1 MVICIEGDG
10 VGLAKTAVATVLCF
24 RPVIVEVLM
33 TTSEKTEDKS
43 AAAPEVFTFRDEDI
57 QRARDLVGV
66 YHAVTQRE
74 HFTRATPDVIRA
86 FARSYGDDNPL
97 FVDEEYGLDT
107 RWGGQIAP
115 PMINIGLTKELLADP
130 IPKEQRRPSFRGI
143 HVFVSGTTTEWYR
156 PVYDGD
162 ILYSFQGFSNVELKE
177 SEFAGRSLIVTRS
190 HVQMNQRGEIVQIQN
205 VITIHTERHESKKR
219 NKYQAIEPAI
229 YTPGDIAKIDAI
241 YEAEVRRGAEK
252 RHWEDVEVGET
263 LGVMAK
269 GPLSVTDMV
278 VFHSGGYGFAPYT
291 PSTSRLTYKNRQR
304 IKPFYIENEQG
315 IPDVAQRIHWDSD
328 YARSIGLPAA
338 YDYGMMRDCWLTH
351 YLTDWIGDD
360 GWIVTMSSQMRKFN
374 YLGDSHTFTGEVVGK
389 RVEGDRYL
397 VDIEF
402 RGTSQRG
409 EVTCPATATVSLPSR
424 AAGPAGLPT
433 PPEDVSAIATA
444 MLVRNGELRAARR
457 NGDK

>member
-1 MVICIEGDG
+1 MS
-10 VGLAKTAVATVLCF
+10 
-24 RPVIVEVLM
+24 
-33 TTSEKTEDKS
+33 TSETTDSK
-43 AAAPEVFTFRDEDI
+43 PEIYTFREEDI

-74 HFTRATPDVIRA
+74 QYTRATPDIMRN

-130 IPKEQRRPSFRGI
+130 VPKEQRRPSFRGI
-143 HVFVSGTTTEWYR
+143 HVFVSGTTTDWYR

-162 ILYSFQGFSNVELKE
+162 VLYSFRGTEKVELKE
-177 SEFAGRSLIVTRS
+177 SEFAGRSLIITGLN
-190 HVQMNQRGEIVQIQN
+190 VQFNQRAEVVQTQR

-219 NKYQAIEPAI
+219 KKYDAIEPAS
-229 YTPGDIAKIDAI
+229 YTPEDIAKIDEI
-241 YEAEVRRGAEK
+241 YAAEIRRGANT
-252 RHWEDVEVGET
+252 RYFEDVEVGAS
-263 LGVMAK
+263 LGTMAK
-269 GPLSVTDMV
+269 GPLTTTDMV

-291 PSTSRLTYKNRQR
+291 PTASRLAYKNRQR
-304 IKPFYIENEQG
+304 IAPFYIPNEQG
-315 IPDVAQRIHWDSD
+315 VPDVAQRIHWDSE

-351 YLTDWIGDD
+351 YLTDWIGDE
-360 GWIVTMSSQMRKFN
+360 GWLESMSSQMRKFN
-374 YLGDSHTFTGEVVGK
+374 YLGDTHTFTGEVVGK

-397 VDIEF
+397 VDVEL

-409 EVTCPATATVSLPSR
+409 EVTCPATATISLPSR
-424 AAGPAGLPT
+424 ETGLAVLPT
-433 PPEDVSAIATA
+433 PPVEFERIAA
-444 MLVRNGELRAARR
+444 RMLKRHGELRAEKRR
-457 NGDK
+457 ATRA